1 MKEPGGLL
9 AIWADVDKDHL
20 IEFQKW
26 HNCQHVTERVSIPG
40 FHVGRR
46 YRGVGE
52 APDFLM
58 YYETDDSKVMAS
70 KPYQHAINNPTPWTK
85 EVITH
90 LRNTAR
96 SIYNLVSSMGEKAP
110 TEAPYIFLVRFNVE
124 PGAEKQ
130 VIQSYQ
136 QHLRTILS
144 IPGVY
149 RVRLYEMDE
158 EVSNIGTAE
167 GKIHGGGPGQ
177 QRFLAFHEMA
187 GIGVSESNAWKDAVE
202 GTTQG
207 KKIFEK
213 LQNVQKESYWL
224 DFVMYAPQDAKQ
236 TNLDRRKKGKK

>member
-1 MKEPGGLL
+1 MKEARGLL

-26 HNCQHVTERVSIPG
+26 HNCQHVMERVSIPG

-70 KPYQHAINNPTPWTK
+70 KPYQHAINNPTSWTQ
-85 EVITH
+85 EMIIH

-96 SIYNLVSSMGEKAP
+96 SIYNLVSSIGEKAS

-124 PGAEKQ
+124 PKSENQ
-130 VIQSYQ
+130 MIQWYKEDMK
-136 QHLRTILS
+136 RTLS

-149 RVRLYEMDE
+149 RVRLYEMDD
-158 EVSNIGTAE
+158 EVSNISTAE
-167 GKIHGGGPGQ
+167 RKIHGGGPGQ
-177 QRFLAFHEMA
+177 QRFLAFYEMA
-187 GIGVSESNAWKDAVE
+187 EMGLSDGNAWKEAME
-202 GTTQG
+202 RIG
-207 KKIFEK
+207 KSMR
-213 LQNVQKESYWL
+213 NVKKESYWL
-224 DFVMYAPQDAKQ
+224 DFMMYAPRAE
-236 TNLDRRKKGKK
+236 KKGEKGEK